1 MKVAHYL
8 VGILGMCAAAALAS
22 ADSTE
27 GAPRI
32 VNEIP
37 GADPLV
43 PFESYLLKPSYEAP
57 KISPDGKHM
66 YVADWNFGGWVNRKV
81 RGRLYRVTY
90 TGGDV
95 PAEPARAGAGRRRS
109 SSSSTGTCRS

>member
-57 KISPDGKHM
+57 KISPDGKHIVVLGQIDGVSNLM
-66 YVADWNFGGWVNRKV
+66 IAAIR
-81 RGRLYRVTY
+81 
-90 TGGDV
+90 
-95 PAEPARAGAGRRRS
+95 PSCAP
-109 SSSSTGTCRS
+109 